1 MIDFGTVKAITI
13 PEGKVAKIT
22 QGSTVLWQAEPENEP
37 IINLIDTVGYTDG
50 NRLSTSG
57 GGLRGNTGTFV
68 TGMIHLEAVGDVYR
82 TSGVSFDAD
91 KNSNCGVW
99 IYQSNQ
105 TYWTYLNTN
114 RSKSPISH
122 GTVGIEIDADGN
134 LVITAGADFNNRW
147 IRLCG
152 IGSGANLIVT
162 KNQEIT

>member
-1 MIDFGTVKAITI
+1 MNFATVKSLPL
-13 PEGKVAKIT
+13 PEGKVVKIT
-22 QGSTVLWQAEPENEP
+22 QGNRVMWQAEPESEP
-37 IINLIDTVGYTDG
+37 IVNLIDTVGYTDN

-57 GGLRGNTGTFV
+57 GGLKSNTGTFV
-68 TGMIHLEAVGDVYR
+68 TGMIQLEAAGDVYR
-82 TSGVSFDAD
+82 TSGASFNAD
-91 KNSNCGVW
+91 SNSNCGVW

-122 GTVGIEIDADGN
+122 STVGIEVDADGN
-134 LVITAGADFNNRW
+134 LVVTSAAGFSNRW

-162 KNQEIT
+162 KNQPIE